1 MKAAIKYIFIWLI
14 VTVVVF
20 VMVFTIG
27 FIILGVADVN
37 NVDDAV
43 KNPWLMAV
51 ALICSNLVLL
61 LLFWNRKYTRN
72 WVKYGFTYGEEFSTG
87 KLCLWTVVGA
97 VGCLMLEVLAQEYL
111 PLPTDPEI
119 GEWLGMLML
128 NPVGI
133 LGVCLIGPLAEEA
146 IFRGAILRRLL
157 EKKWNPWIAIV
168 ISAIIFAI
176 AHGNFEQGLTAIIMG
191 CFMGWIYYRTRSIM
205 PCFLVHAF
213 NNTTATVIALTMSE
227 SMTDMSSDKMGVPL
241 TLGLPLIVVSLVLIY
256 VAARYIGKMTDN
268 RTPVPVPVNEV
279 LPPPLPYEATQ
290 GYVSPQ
296 GPESNVPVEGIAMG
310 IPVEDPVTEEP
321 AVEPGELMQP
331 ES

>member
-1 MKAAIKYIFIWLI
+1 MKAAIKYILIWLI
-14 VTVVVF
+14 VTVAVFLMVYTVV
-20 VMVFTIG
+20 
-27 FIILGVADVN
+27 IIMLGAADVN
-37 NVDDAV
+37 SVGEVV
-43 KNPWLMAV
+43 KNPWLMA
-51 ALICSNLVLL
+51 AGLTSANLVLL
-61 LLFWNRKYTRN
+61 LLFWKRRYTRN

-87 KLCLWTVVGA
+87 KLCLWAVVGA
-97 VGCLMLEVLAQEYL
+97 IGCLMLEVLAQEYL
-111 PLPTDPEI
+111 PIPTDPEL

-128 NPVGI
+128 NPLGI

-205 PCFLVHAF
+205 PCFLVHAV

-227 SMTDMSSDKMGVPL
+227 SMDDMSSDKMGLPL

-256 VAARYIGKMTDN
+256 VAARSIGKMTDN
-268 RTPVPVPVNEV
+268 RTPIPVPDNEV
-279 LPPPLPYEATQ
+279 LPPPMPPMEDSGTTLPPEFE
-290 GYVSPQ
+290 PQ
-296 GPESNVPVEGIAMG
+296 
-310 IPVEDPVTEEP
+310 D
-321 AVEPGELMQP
+321 
-331 ES
+331 

>member
-1 MKAAIKYIFIWLI
+1 MKAAIKYILIWLI

-20 VMVFTIG
+20 VMVYTVG
-27 FIILGVADVN
+27 IIMSGVTDVN
-37 NVDDAV
+37 SLGEVV
-43 KNPWLMAV
+43 KNPWLMA
-51 ALICSNLVLL
+51 AGLTCSNLVLL
-61 LLFWNRKYTRN
+61 LLFWKRKYTRN

-87 KLCLWTVVGA
+87 KLCLWAVVGA
-97 VGCLMLEVLAQEYL
+97 VGCLMLEILAQEYL
-111 PLPTDPEI
+111 PVPTDPEI

-128 NPVGI
+128 NPLGI

-205 PCFLVHAF
+205 PCFLIHAV

-227 SMTDMSSDKMGVPL
+227 SMVDVDMSSDKLGVPL
-241 TLGLPLIVVSLVLIY
+241 TLGLPLIVVALVLIY
-256 VAARYIGKMTDN
+256 FAARYIGKMTDN
-268 RTPVPVPVNEV
+268 RTPIPVPVNEV
-279 LPPPLPYEATQ
+279 LPPPMPPMENPGTTLPPEFE
-290 GYVSPQ
+290 PQ
-296 GPESNVPVEGIAMG
+296 
-310 IPVEDPVTEEP
+310 D
-321 AVEPGELMQP
+321 
-331 ES
+331 

>member
-1 MKAAIKYIFIWLI
+1 MKAAIKYILIWLI

-20 VMVFTIG
+20 VMVYTVG
-27 FIILGVADVN
+27 IIMSGVTDVN
-37 NVDDAV
+37 SLGEVV
-43 KNPWLMAV
+43 KNPWLMA
-51 ALICSNLVLL
+51 AGLTCSNLVLL
-61 LLFWNRKYTRN
+61 LLFWKRKYTRN

-87 KLCLWTVVGA
+87 KLCLWAVVGA
-97 VGCLMLEVLAQEYL
+97 VGCLMLEILAQEYL
-111 PLPTDPEI
+111 PVPTDPEI

-128 NPVGI
+128 NPLGI

-205 PCFLVHAF
+205 PCFLVHAV

-227 SMTDMSSDKMGVPL
+227 SMVDVDMSSDKLGVPL
-241 TLGLPLIVVSLVLIY
+241 TLGLPLIVVALVLIY
-256 VAARYIGKMTDN
+256 FAARYIGKMTDN
-268 RTPVPVPVNEV
+268 RTPIPVPVNEV
-279 LPPPLPYEATQ
+279 LPPPMPPMENPGTTLP
-290 GYVSPQ
+290 
-296 GPESNVPVEGIAMG
+296 PEFEQQ
-310 IPVEDPVTEEP
+310 D
-321 AVEPGELMQP
+321 
-331 ES
+331 

>member
-1 MKAAIKYIFIWLI
+1 MKAAIKYILIYAI

-20 VMVFTIG
+20 VMVYTIG
-27 FIILGVADVN
+27 FVILGVTDVN
-37 NVDDAV
+37 DVAEAV
-43 KNPWLMAV
+43 KNPWLMATGLTC
-51 ALICSNLVLL
+51 ADLVLL

-87 KLCLWTVVGA
+87 KLCLWAVVGA
-97 VGCLMLEVLAQEYL
+97 FGCLMLEILAQEYL
-111 PLPTDPEI
+111 PVPTDPEI

-128 NPVGI
+128 NPLGI

-205 PCFLVHAF
+205 PCFLVHAV

-227 SMTDMSSDKMGVPL
+227 SMVDVDMSSDKLGVPL

-256 VAARYIGKMTDN
+256 FAARYIGKMTDN
-268 RTPVPVPVNEV
+268 RTPIPVPVNEV
-279 LPPPLPYEATQ
+279 LPPPMPPMENPGTTLPPEFE
-290 GYVSPQ
+290 PQ
-296 GPESNVPVEGIAMG
+296 
-310 IPVEDPVTEEP
+310 D
-321 AVEPGELMQP
+321 
-331 ES
+331 

>member
-1 MKAAIKYIFIWLI
+1 MKAAIKYILIWLI
-14 VTVVVF
+14 VTVAVFLMVYTVV
-20 VMVFTIG
+20 
-27 FIILGVADVN
+27 IIMLGAADVN
-37 NVDDAV
+37 SVGEVV
-43 KNPWLMAV
+43 KNPWLMA
-51 ALICSNLVLL
+51 AGLTSANLVLL
-61 LLFWNRKYTRN
+61 LLFWKRRYTRN

-87 KLCLWTVVGA
+87 KLCLWAVVGA
-97 VGCLMLEVLAQEYL
+97 IGCLMLEVLAQEYL
-111 PLPTDPEI
+111 PIPTDPEL

-128 NPVGI
+128 NPLGI

-205 PCFLVHAF
+205 PCFLVHAV

-227 SMTDMSSDKMGVPL
+227 SMADMSSDKMGLPL

-256 VAARYIGKMTDN
+256 VAARNIGKMTDN
-268 RTPVPVPVNEV
+268 RTPIPVPDNEV
-279 LPPPLPYEATQ
+279 LPPPMPSMEDSGTTLPPEFE
-290 GYVSPQ
+290 PQ
-296 GPESNVPVEGIAMG
+296 
-310 IPVEDPVTEEP
+310 D
-321 AVEPGELMQP
+321 
-331 ES
+331 